1 MKITVTGGSAILP
14 STEYPRSKAI
24 GHNGLFLEFKDTGV
38 ARVNVR
44 NFLPECDVAEL
55 ELSVRAFAQ
64 AIQYGVERKEFGRD
78 IKQHER
84 DHIQGELRA
93 ILECRDP
100 RKEFTLILPKNA
112 EVVIKLTEKS
122 LVAAA
127 EHAENRA
134 AYFGLLPVP
143 VKPAATG
150 ADSRSGVPPAD
161 PR

>member
-14 STEYPRSKAI
+14 STEYRSKPI
-24 GHNGLFLEFKDTGV
+24 GLNGLFLEFKDTGM

-55 ELSVRAFAQ
+55 ELSVRTFAQ
-64 AIQYGVERKEFGRD
+64 AVQYGVERKEFGRD
-78 IKQHER
+78 INQYER

-100 RKEFTLILPKNA
+100 RKEFFLILPTDA
-112 EVVIKLTEKS
+112 EVVIKLTEKG
-122 LVAAA
+122 LVAASQ
-127 EHAENRA
+127 HAENRA
-134 AYFGLLPVP
+134 AYFCLLPVP
-143 VKPAATG
+143 VKPTATG
-150 ADSRSGVPPAD
+150 ADSRSGSPPPD

>member
-14 STEYPRSKAI
+14 STEYRSKPI
-24 GHNGLFLEFKDTGV
+24 GQNGLFLDFKDTGM

-55 ELSVRAFAQ
+55 KLSVQALAQ
-64 AIQYGVERKEFGRD
+64 AVQYGLERKEFGQD
-78 IKQHER
+78 IKQFER
-84 DHIQGELRA
+84 DYIQGELRA

-100 RKEFTLILPKNA
+100 SKEFTLVLPKDA
-112 EVVIKLTEKS
+112 EVVIKLTEKG

-134 AYFGLLPVP
+134 AYFGLLPAP
-143 VKPAATG
+143 VKPSAIG
-150 ADSRSGVPPAD
+150 VDSRSGNPPVD